1 MTIVICFIYHSLS
14 FCFVKEMLK
23 IPEYFKIE
31 INTNMAEYQNIDIT
45 SLFDISQEIVKIIK
59 SNYLKEGISPQGKLA
74 NFKWTVAY
82 NNNLYQLQLMLPPEW
97 KWVELG
103 RRPSTKMP
111 PVNAIENW
119 IHVKQLVPQGK
130 NGKVPTTKQMAFAI
144 AKKIQKEGF
153 YSPNHQGK
161 HVVEKSLQEAEP
173 IIVQLCNIITK
184 KFNNEIDTE
193 IVSVFDGLNCIK
205 TK

>member
-1 MTIVICFIYHSLS
+1 
-14 FCFVKEMLK
+14 
-23 IPEYFKIE
+23 
-31 INTNMAEYQNIDIT
+31 MASTYQNIDLT
-45 SLFDISQEIVKIIK
+45 GLFNVSNNTGAVESVYRISEQIVEIIRN
-59 SNYLKEGISPQGKLA
+59 NYLKEGMEPTGKLA
-74 NFKWTVAY
+74 NFTWNFSY
-82 NNNLYQLQLMLPPEW
+82 DNNLFQLQLMLPPEW

-103 RRPSTKMP
+103 RRPSSKMP
-111 PVNAIENW
+111 PVTAIESW
-119 IHVKQLVPQGK
+119 IHIKQLMPKGK

-161 HVVEKSLQEAEP
+161 HVVEKSLHEAEP
-173 IIVQLCNIITK
+173 EIVHLCNLITN
-184 KFNNEIDTE
+184 KFNTLINEE